1 MRTGVCRVT
10 QLDNPSSFFFA
21 HPGPVEDH
29 QRSAI
34 AEDKSMREQEMRLRV
49 FRFLKA
55 RMRNMIMPAAVG
67 IGLAAG
73 GCLAQSGAVYSSPM
87 PSDAATDGVT
97 VREPRIDAV
106 YSSPMPSD
114 AATVKRDASSNDVS
128 VSGPEVLPSDTREA
142 AMASDMPLTGQDVAT
157 SVDQSVDDQAP
168 ARDAVDTLADATAD
182 VFAPMDEKSDLRF
195 PEAGVK
201 YQGPVPPPDS
211 GNDIGGE
218 TGPVIAKYLA
228 PMLDAANDL
237 GLAVRY
243 MAPITDSGVQS

>member
-1 MRTGVCRVT
+1 MRTDVCRVT
-10 QLDNPSSFFFA
+10 QLDNPSLFFFTRRG
-21 HPGPVEDH
+21 HVEDH
-29 QRSAI
+29 RRSAI

-49 FRFLKA
+49 FQFLKA

-73 GCLAQSGAVYSSPM
+73 GCLTKSEALYSAPL
-87 PSDAATDGVT
+87 PSDAA
-97 VREPRIDAV
+97 
-106 YSSPMPSD
+106 M
-114 AATVKRDASSNDVS
+114 VKRDANRDANYNDVA
-128 VSGPEVLPSDTREA
+128 VSSPEAFPADTREA

-157 SVDQSVDDQAP
+157 SVDLSVG
-168 ARDAVDTLADATAD
+168 D

-195 PEAGVK
+195 PEAGMK

-211 GNDIGGE
+211 GIDTGGE
-218 TGPVIAKYLA
+218 AGPVIAKYLA

-243 MAPITDSGVQS
+243 MAPITDGGAQS